1 MHIPT
6 TILLMERSLP
16 AAISMLFL
24 LAVMSMSPA
33 VDAFA
38 ILPSRRAPIS
48 TILSVTRD
56 AYLQSH
62 FEPVSTSTILEDPR
76 VVQCIEEDDLCSVE
90 EMANMIQSMYKGL

>member
-1 MHIPT
+1 
-6 TILLMERSLP
+6 MERSLP
-16 AAISMLFL
+16 VAISMLFL

-48 TILSVTRD
+48 TILLVTRD

-90 EMANMIQSMYKGL
+90 VVAVEKKTRLQSYLAVVEERR